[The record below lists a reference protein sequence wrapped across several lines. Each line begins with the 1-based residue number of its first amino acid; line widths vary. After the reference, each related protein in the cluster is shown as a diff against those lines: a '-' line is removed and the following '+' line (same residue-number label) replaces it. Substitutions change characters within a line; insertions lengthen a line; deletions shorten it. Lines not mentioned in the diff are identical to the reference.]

1 MTRKE
6 FLLASAAVTL
16 SGCAAIPPEFRPSL
30 RRLEPESGPFQTPDS
45 DSVDLISHVLGRL
58 SFGARAGD
66 YGRVARLGAT
76 QDAAGQAHVE
86 AHIAAYIEEQL
97 APEGIDD
104 SALDHAIRRI
114 EVLSEPLGELFE
126 YKEKILLGEMTRA
139 ALLRAVWSRRQ
150 LYEKMVHFWTDHF
163 NIDSSK
169 GDCKW
174 LKAADDRDVIRRHA
188 MSSFPELLRASALS
202 PAMLWYLDGR
212 VNRKQNGADKPN
224 ENYARELLELHTL
237 GVHGGY
243 TQRDVMEVARCLT
256 GWTVRTVGQFN
267 KGRVEFHAEQHD
279 DGAKTVLGQNIPAGL
294 GGKDLERVL
303 DIAGLHPATA
313 RHIAEKV
320 CCYFISDEPS
330 AAAIDTV
337 RDAFLEHRGEVR
349 PTLRTL
355 FQTREFRAARR
366 TKVKRPF
373 EFVASALRATQAETD
388 GGPALFDFLV
398 RMGNAPFQYP
408 TPEGYSDRAVHWMG
422 TLLWRWKFA
431 VALSHNQIPG
441 TNVHLDRC
449 IEDCRGQASFAAHI
463 LGRRPLPD
471 ETAAGE
477 SPADK
482 LALLL
487 ASPEF
492 QRC

>member
-1 MTRKE
+1 VRTRRE
-6 FLLASAAVTL
+6 LLLAGGVLTL
-16 SGCAAIPPEFRPSL
+16 TGCSAIPPEFRPNWRS
-30 RRLEPESGPFQTPDS
+30 LEPEPGAFSTPSS

-58 SFGARAGD
+58 SFGPRAGD
-66 YGRVARLGAT
+66 YGRVAHLGISP
-76 QDAAGQAHVE
+76 DE
-86 AHIAAYIEEQL
+86 AIHSYIEEQL
-97 APEGIDD
+97 KPEQIDD
-104 SALDHAIRRI
+104 SALERAIRRI

-126 YKEKILLGEMTRA
+126 YKDKILLGEMTRA
-139 ALLRAVWSRRQ
+139 ALQRAVWSRRQ
-150 LYEKMVHFWTDHF
+150 LYERMVHFWTDHF

-188 MSSFPELLRASALS
+188 MGSFPELLRASALS

-237 GVHGGY
+237 GIHGGY

-256 GWTVRTVGQFN
+256 GWTVRAAGQFH
-267 KGRVEFHAEQHD
+267 KGRVEFHPEQHD
-279 DGAKTVLGQNIPAGL
+279 DGAKTVLGRNIPAGQ
-294 GGKDLERVL
+294 GAKDLERVL
-303 DIAGLHPATA
+303 EIAALHPETA
-313 RHIAEKV
+313 RHIAEKL
-320 CCYFISDEPS
+320 CRHFISDEPP
-330 AAAIDTV
+330 ARAIDAV
-337 RDAFLEHRGEVR
+337 RAAFLEHRGEIR

-355 FQTREFRAARR
+355 FHTQEFRAVRR
-366 TKVKRPF
+366 TKIKRPF

-388 GGPALFDFLV
+388 GGPALLDFLV
-398 RMGNAPFQYP
+398 RMGHAPFQYP
-408 TPEGYSDRAVHWMG
+408 TPEGYADRAAHWMG

-431 VALSHNQIPG
+431 AALSHNLIPG
-441 TNVHLDRC
+441 TTVNLERSIQAC
-449 IEDCRGQASFAAHI
+449 GGEASFAAHV

-471 ETAAGE
+471 EAAGE
-477 SPADK
+477 SSAGK